1 MKVVK
6 TLLAMSFLTVAGCTT
21 MPLSAMANSSYQTQ
35 GIVKHITPVYTQVR
49 QQQPQQSCQNV
60 DVPIYGQAGGG
71 DAGANAL
78 AGMIIGGLL
87 GKGVTGKDKGAAAGA
102 VIGGIVGANNSQGQR
117 VITGY
122 RKEFQCNTTYTYV
135 NTQVINEYN
144 ITYRVGGN
152 HRITMRVNRAV
163 GESAY
168 VGQRKDFRVTYRI
181 LN

>member
-1 MKVVK
+1 MKNLI
-6 TLLAMSFLTVAGCTT
+6 TTIFASIMLLFTASNAV
-21 MPLSAMANSSYQTQ
+21 ANSNVVQ
-35 GIVKHITPVYTQVR
+35 GKIVSIDPIYTNT
-49 QQQPQQSCQNV
+49 QQQKPKQVCQEV
-60 DVPIYGQAGGG
+60 EVPIYGRTGGG
-71 DAGANAL
+71 NAGEGAL
-78 AGMIIGGLL
+78 GGMIIGGVL
-87 GKGVTGKDKGAAAGA
+87 GKVLGGNDKGAAAGA
-102 VIGGIVGANNSQGQR
+102 ILGGVVGANNSQGQR